1 MQEDSLGLC
10 QEKETSSPTQ
20 LDFSPFLLRQT
31 GLDDLKMLS
40 YPCPPSTVVT
50 AETQR
55 KVSKE
60 PRPWPQSSLAP
71 SCRHPTELDVGPVVS
86 RLIAPREDPR
96 GRLGPMSGASPSP
109 GRGLEAGA
117 DRRGSLMLGKNEG
130 RRRRG

>member
-55 KVSKE
+55 MVSKE
-60 PRPWPQSSLAP
+60 PEIEAP
-71 SCRHPTELDVGPVVS
+71 SCPTP
-86 RLIAPREDPR
+86 P
-96 GRLGPMSGASPSP
+96 PSP
-109 GRGLEAGA
+109 TCPTLNPTFNPAFLDSGFGTLFL
-117 DRRGSLMLGKNEG
+117 DHLLDWGSWNLPAV
-130 RRRRG
+130 